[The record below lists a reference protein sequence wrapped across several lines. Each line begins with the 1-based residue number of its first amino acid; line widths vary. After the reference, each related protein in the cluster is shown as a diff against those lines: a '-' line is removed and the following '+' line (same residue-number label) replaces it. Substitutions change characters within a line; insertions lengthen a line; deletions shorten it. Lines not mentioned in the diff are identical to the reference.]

1 LRAFPERV
9 IVGRHEDGR
18 KIIMSRFAIA
28 AFVLA
33 AGALVPV
40 AARAHFILQAP
51 PSWAALDDL
60 GGPQK
65 SAPCGQADPGQPASP
80 TGTVTAFAPGATV
93 TITIN
98 ETIPHPGHYR
108 VVLSTT
114 GQSGLPADPPVT
126 AVGTDPCGS
135 TVIQIPPVFPVLVD
149 GMLAHT
155 GAFSG
160 PQTFTV
166 TLPTDLTCTNC
177 TLQVAEFMSN
187 HGLNNP
193 GGCFYHHC
201 ADISIQQGGGGD
213 AGPVEPG
220 GSSSGCGCAVGGA
233 RASLAGVLLL
243 LAAVAG
249 RRRQPPA

>member
-1 LRAFPERV
+1 
-9 IVGRHEDGR
+9 
-18 KIIMSRFAIA
+18 MSRVAVA
-28 AFVLA
+28 ALALA
-33 AGALVPV
+33 AGAAVP
-40 AARAHFILQAP
+40 ATARAHFALQAP
-51 PSWAALDDL
+51 PSWAAQDDL

-65 SAPCGQADPGQPASP
+65 SAPCGQADPGQPPSQS
-80 TGTVTAFAPGATV
+80 GTVTSFAPGDTV

-98 ETIPHPGHYR
+98 EKIPHPGHYR

-114 GQSGLPADPPVT
+114 GQSGLPVDPLVT

-135 TVIQIPPVFPVLVD
+135 TVIQSPPVFPVLAD

-155 GAFSG
+155 GPFSA

-166 TLPTDLTCTNC
+166 TLPTDVTCTNC

-187 HGLNNP
+187 HGLNDP

-201 ADISIQQGGGGD
+201 ADISIQPGGGGND
-213 AGPVEPG
+213 AGSIEPG
-220 GSSSGCGCAVGGA
+220 SPSPGCGCAVGDA

-243 LAAVAG
+243 LAAVAR

>member
-1 LRAFPERV
+1 MRRFPV
-9 IVGRHEDGR
+9 VALAVATTG
-18 KIIMSRFAIA
+18 
-28 AFVLA
+28 VLI
-33 AGALVPV
+33 PV
-40 AARAHFILQAP
+40 AARAHFVLQAP
-51 PSWAALDDL
+51 PSWAAQDSV
-60 GGPQK
+60 GSPQK
-65 SAPCGQADPGQPASP
+65 SAPCGQADPGQAASP
-80 TGTVTAFAPGATV
+80 SGTVKAYAPGDTV

-135 TVIQIPPVFPVLVD
+135 TVIQSPPVFPVLAD

-166 TLPTDLTCTNC
+166 TLPTDVTCANC
-177 TLQVAEFMSN
+177 TLQVEEFMSS

-201 ADISIQQGGGGD
+201 ANISIQQGGGGGND

-220 GSSSGCGCAVGGA
+220 GSSSGCGCAVGDP
-233 RASLAGVLLL
+233 RASLGGVLLL
-243 LAAVAG
+243 LAVAAV
-249 RRRQPPA
+249 RRARRC